1 MRTTDLCNKAKQAT
15 QLSEEDYDELIR
27 KLQERKKKNRKNGS
41 KGYVS
46 PNTIWVKEHRAEYAG
61 KYVALEDGEL
71 VGTGKNYPEAL
82 ADAKK
87 NGAQKPAITYIF
99 PLDEVPFGGW

>member
-1 MRTTDLCNKAKQAT
+1 MQVVLDEIIEKTEQISN
-15 QLSEEDYDELIR
+15 EERDKLIR
-27 KLQERKKKNRKNGS
+27 VLQEQKKRSRKNGD

-46 PNTIWVKEHRAEYAG
+46 PETIWVKEHRAEYAG
-61 KYVALEDGEL
+61 KYVALENGEL

-82 ADAKK
+82 ADAEK
-87 NGAQKPAITYIF
+87 NGAQKPFITYLF

>member
-1 MRTTDLCNKAKQAT
+1 MQTILDEVIEQAT
-15 QLSEEDYDELIR
+15 QLSKEEREKLIR
-27 KLQERKKKNRKNGS
+27 VLQEQKPKHSKNGG

-46 PNTIWVKEHRAEYAG
+46 PETIWVKEHRAEYAG
-61 KYVALEDGEL
+61 KYVALENGEL

-87 NGAQKPAITYIF
+87 NGAQKPFITYLF